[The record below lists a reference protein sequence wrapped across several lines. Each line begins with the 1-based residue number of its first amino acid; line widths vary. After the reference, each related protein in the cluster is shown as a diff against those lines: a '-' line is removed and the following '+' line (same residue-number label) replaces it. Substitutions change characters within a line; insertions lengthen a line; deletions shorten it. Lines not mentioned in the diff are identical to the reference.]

1 MILDNTLTPQP
12 LAPRNPVPRV
22 MPRDAQL
29 LLERYRVLA
38 MAMATRTLAVAWD
51 TGQIG
56 ANISAPSLAGEQAV
70 LPFEPEVL
78 GLIGVGRGRAL
89 AQVEEAERG
98 VVQALQDVTAFEATF
113 AEQLLPLDELATDFG
128 LSPMNKMLL
137 FLIAAPQLWG
147 AVDKLFRIAANDPT
161 RGAIDEYLLG
171 QLLGPQVNPHLIAQE
186 LMLGATLINSGLVRY
201 EETDTRRPLAPL
213 RVSPLV
219 LARLR
224 GDPLHDDPEH
234 HQLARPPALPLAQFV
249 LIDQAVAAIS
259 AWANDPLY
267 TRLVLRGRKSS
278 GRTSLAEALAA
289 AAQRRLQIIDLP
301 TLASQPDVLLTEA
314 AQALQRCR
322 LAGWVPCITG
332 FDGLPSTDRERRQL
346 LANLFN
352 QYDRPLV
359 LRLELDEQ
367 PLLAPGYRMVD
378 LLPLSAT
385 QRQAMWCDE
394 LGAFGLPT
402 IGHVDFAARW
412 RIGPGTIHRVVASVA
427 ATPPFDRDV
436 AVLVDRSVN
445 QHLQHRLGDVAER
458 ILHLPRLSDMV
469 LPSDVLDSLKE
480 FIARNR
486 LGQKVYEQWG
496 MDQVATTGR
505 GLTALFQGAPGTGKT
520 MVAGALARE
529 LGLDL
534 YRVDL
539 SRILSKWIGETERNL
554 ANVFAAAEDGHAII
568 LFDEA
573 DSLFTKRTE
582 VKSSN
587 DRHAN
592 LEVNYLLQRLD
603 SFVGIAILT
612 TNFGTAIDPAFKRRL
627 SFRLTFP
634 VPDEEIREQLWRK
647 HLPASLPTA
656 TLDLGDLARKYHFA
670 GGAVRNCVLRAAFLA
685 AAEGTVLSQEHL
697 QRAIRLEYRSV
708 GKISEGGPLE

>member
-1 MILDNTLTPQP
+1 MLDNSLLPQP
-12 LAPRNPVPRV
+12 LAPRNPMPRAT
-22 MPRDAQL
+22 PRDAQL

-38 MAMATRTLAVAWD
+38 MAMATRTIAVAWD
-51 TGQIG
+51 TGQFG
-56 ANISAPSLAGEQAV
+56 KPSA
-70 LPFEPEVL
+70 LPFEQEIL
-78 GLIGVGRGRAL
+78 GLIGVGHGHAL
-89 AQVEEAERG
+89 EQVQEAERG
-98 VVQALQDVTAFEATF
+98 VVQALQDVTSFEANF
-113 AEQLLPLDELATDFG
+113 ADQLLPLDELAIDFG
-128 LSPMNKMLL
+128 LSPMTKMLL

-147 AVDKLFRIAANDPT
+147 AVNQLFRIAANDPA
-161 RGAIDEYLLG
+161 RGAVDEHLLG

-186 LMLGATLINSGLVRY
+186 LMGGATLINSGLVAY
-201 EETDTRRPLAPL
+201 DNSDMRRPLAPL
-213 RVSPLV
+213 HASPLV

-224 GDPLHDDPEH
+224 GDLLHDDPEH
-234 HQLARPPALPLAQFV
+234 HQLARAPAPPLAQFV
-249 LIDQAVAAIS
+249 LAEEAATAIA
-259 AWANDPLY
+259 AWANEPLY
-267 TRLVLRGRKSS
+267 TRLVLRGRTAS
-278 GRTSLAEALAA
+278 GRTALAEALAA
-289 AAQRRLQIIDLP
+289 AAHRRMEFIDLP
-301 TLASQPDVLLTEA
+301 TLASAPDTLLTETA
-314 AQALQRCR
+314 RALQRCR
-322 LAGWVPCITG
+322 VAGWVPCITG
-332 FDGLPSTDRERRQL
+332 FEGLASTDRERRHL
-346 LANLFN
+346 LGNLLN
-352 QYDRPLV
+352 DYDGPLI
-359 LRLELDEQ
+359 LRLEPEEQ
-367 PLLAPGYRMVD
+367 PLLAPGYRLVD
-378 LLPLSAT
+378 LLPLTAT
-385 QRQAMWCDE
+385 QRQTMWRDE
-394 LGAFGLPT
+394 LASVGLPT
-402 IGHVDFAARW
+402 TGYAEFAARW
-412 RIGPGTIHRVVASVA
+412 RIGPGTIHRVVASCA
-427 ATPPFDRDV
+427 GAPPFGRDV
-436 AVLVDRSVN
+436 AALVDRSVN
-445 QHLQHRLGDVAER
+445 QHLQNRLGDVAER
-458 ILHLPRLSDMV
+458 IVHLPRLSDMV

-582 VKSSN
+582 VKTSN

-603 SFVGIAILT
+603 SFIGIAILT
-612 TNFGTAIDPAFKRRL
+612 TNFGTSIDPAFKRRL

-647 HLPASLPTA
+647 HLPPSLPTGR
-656 TLDLGDLARKYHFA
+656 LDLGDLARKYHFA

-685 AAEGTVLSQEHL
+685 AAEDAVLSQEHL
-697 QRAIRLEYRSV
+697 LRAIRLEYRSV